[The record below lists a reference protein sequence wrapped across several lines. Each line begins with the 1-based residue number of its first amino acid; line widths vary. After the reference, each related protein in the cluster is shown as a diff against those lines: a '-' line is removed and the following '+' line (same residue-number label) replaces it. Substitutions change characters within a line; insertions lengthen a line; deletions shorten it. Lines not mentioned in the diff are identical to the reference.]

1 MAGPL
6 VPHVGFEVS
15 ELSLGDEPS
24 MYTGR
29 MTSPSTEAR
38 EAEVSRSS
46 AQLQAV
52 KNEASAEHFG
62 SFLAPPL
69 GASEV
74 HAGFTPPG
82 RQHRR
87 DHSHGPHDAPRGPL
101 DAKPLTLG
109 TPRPSRSRRSSRRKR
124 RCNPRS
130 ARTTSCDARL
140 SA

>member
-38 EAEVSRSS
+38 EAEVTRSS

-52 KNEASAEHFG
+52 KNEA
-62 SFLAPPL
+62 
-69 GASEV
+69 
-74 HAGFTPPG
+74 GFAL
-82 RQHRR
+82 REQQV
-87 DHSHGPHDAPRGPL
+87 
-101 DAKPLTLG
+101 
-109 TPRPSRSRRSSRRKR
+109 
-124 RCNPRS
+124 
-130 ARTTSCDARL
+130 ARL
-140 SA
+140 EKGRHMSSTKLQATGLVTQPLERPRITRCLVGRDVGSWKVALALTGEL

>member
-38 EAEVSRSS
+38 EAEVTRSS

-52 KNEASAEHFG
+52 KNEASAEQFG
-62 SFLAPPL
+62 SFLAPRLRAADIRGRALMIKALHPL
-69 GASEV
+69 
-74 HAGFTPPG
+74 H
-82 RQHRR
+82 
-87 DHSHGPHDAPRGPL
+87 L
-101 DAKPLTLG
+101 
-109 TPRPSRSRRSSRRKR
+109 PRPRSL
-124 RCNPRS
+124 P
-130 ARTTSCDARL
+130 TSP
-140 SA
+140 